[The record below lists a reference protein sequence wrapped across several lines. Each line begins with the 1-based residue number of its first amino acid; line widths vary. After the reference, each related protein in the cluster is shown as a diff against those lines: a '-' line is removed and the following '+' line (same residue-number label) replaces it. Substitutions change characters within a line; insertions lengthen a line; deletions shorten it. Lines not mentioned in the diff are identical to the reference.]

1 MPNTDAEVEDT
12 KKLLIFIDVVDKPDI
27 HVGAYSTPPGL
38 NRDGTDHITVSLN
51 KANAA
56 VAKAL
61 AAGDHDEIMRL
72 VNWMLIHE
80 MDLWPHHYPLARI
93 REHVWKEAKPVF
105 AGGHKVADLWP
116 NSTRR
121 TSLPKS
127 IFPKAFPRSATPH
140 TGQRQAEAKRR
151 ERGGGEFPHGS
162 RFFFKRS
169 KKNYRLAPHSQ
180 N

>member
-27 HVGAYSTPPGL
+27 HVGVYSTPPGL

-51 KANAA
+51 KANPA
-56 VAKAL
+56 VATAL

-93 REHVWKEAKPVF
+93 REHVWKEAGKTKEEMDAQPGFFDIAYKPSPFLQAVT
-105 AGGHKVADLWP
+105 K
-116 NSTRR
+116 
-121 TSLPKS
+121 LP
-127 IFPKAFPRSATPH
+127 IYGDKAELAQFD
-140 TGQRQAEAKRR
+140 
-151 ERGGGEFPHGS
+151 
-162 RFFFKRS
+162 
-169 KKNYRLAPHSQ
+169 APHLLAEIDIPESVPEVG
-180 N
+180 NPAHRAASGRDKKA